1 MSNKKHRWSL
11 EEDTYCC
18 ETCVKYY
25 VAEKSNMP
33 VEVLVK
39 ELSEHFPNISTTSLR
54 MKIQNIKQI
63 LEEEG
68 IENSLH
74 IGPLSNYSQQNKK
87 AMQNVLRKQ

>member
-54 MKIQNIKQI
+54 MKI